1 VIDRRAFLATIGAG
15 ILAAPLAVEAQQAG
29 RVWRLGI
36 LHPGASSSPGWLKD
50 LRELGYAEG
59 QNLIL
64 ERRYAAGKPEQL
76 PALAA
81 ALVSLKVDAIV
92 AISSVAIRA
101 AKNATTT
108 IPVVMAFGITPV
120 ELGLVASLARP
131 GGNVMGVAYAAEG
144 SLVPKR
150 LQLLK
155 EMVPMAK
162 RIGALDDGGPEF
174 RHRFKEAESVARALD
189 VQLVVVDARPGRYE
203 QAFADMKAHR
213 IDALYAGGSP
223 IHNQDR
229 KQLVA
234 LAARHRLPAI
244 WEWRHHVE
252 GGGLI
257 SYGANISA
265 LDRRVAIYIDR
276 VFKGANPAELPVE
289 QPSEFELAINLKT
302 AKTLGLTIPQSLLL
316 RADQVIQ

>member
-1 VIDRRAFLATIGAG
+1 MGRRAFIAGVAG
-15 ILAAPLAVEAQQAG
+15 ILAVPLAGEAQRADK
-29 RVWRLGI
+29 VWRLGI
-36 LHPGASSSPGWLKD
+36 LHPGASPNPGWLKD
-50 LRELGYAEG
+50 LRELGYADG

-81 ALVSLKVDAIV
+81 ALVRLKVDAIV
-92 AISSVAIRA
+92 ATSSVASLA

-108 IPVVMAFGITPV
+108 IPVVMAYGITPV

-131 GGNVMGVAYAAEG
+131 GGNVTGVAYAAEG

-174 RHRFKEAESVARALD
+174 RHRFKEAEAVARVLD
-189 VQLVVVDARPGRYE
+189 AQLVVVDARPGRYE
-203 QAFADMKAHR
+203 QAFAEMNTHR
-213 IDALYAGGSP
+213 VDALYAGGSP

-229 KQLVA
+229 NQLVA

-276 VFKGANPAELPVE
+276 VLKGANPADLPVE
-289 QPSEFELAINLKT
+289 QPTEFELAINLKT
-302 AKTLGLTIPQSLLL
+302 AKALGLTIPQSLLL
-316 RADQVIQ
+316 RADHVIQ